1 MALPQTITPANA
13 GNGNDDALTL
23 QSGMDSN
30 GQPYYLSGAA
40 VVQPDSAAQPNS
52 AAQPDAQQPAAGGS
66 AVYFNN
72 DGGIWYRT
80 VPSQGATN
88 NWTSSGGTLQAR
100 PSYVDYQSAPGQSPD
115 VFPLTGW
122 VAANAPAPAPTW
134 NGASAPAA
142 PRRRAVIFF

>member
-40 VVQPDSAAQPNS
+40 VVQPNAQSPN
-52 AAQPDAQQPAAGGS
+52 AQTGTSGS
-66 AVYFNN
+66 SGVYFNN

-88 NWTSSGGTLQAR
+88 NWTSSGGTLRAR